1 MGENGSQNKTLELYE
16 TLPFMES
23 FPFEE
28 YEIEVETEG
37 NDPAELGVAPIL
49 LNVLGTFGQDEKII
63 FNYFEKGTAIQIS
76 FHLEDVAA
84 IADSSSKIKKLNVFN
99 EILNTAVISD
109 SIEKKIE
116 IIKESKKL
124 IKLLDCENL
133 LYAPFTEVLKDMLEL
148 YQVSLTSLQLL
159 GVQKL
164 QSKKLEED
172 NLSSNQKEAI
182 LSYFN
187 FQLHYARI
195 ILGVVI
201 AAKIH

>member
-84 IADSSSKIKKLNVFN
+84 IADSSSKIKKLNIFN